1 MQGTREKID
10 NAYDELN
17 KGQYVS
23 CLYQAIKTKAEI
35 DVILGL
41 IGVEDERL
49 DELLDLKLTI
59 VKKTL
64 VKTQQKGIFPII
76 SYPYYEYSNSLRDID
91 ESSAFLFSE
100 YALEFAN
107 LDIYFPPKE
116 KNLLNILK
124 RIDKKILVIFILG
137 IIAGILLMWSPKEKY
152 KTLQTPPKK
161 RLRGKK
167 R

>member
-1 MQGTREKID
+1 
-10 NAYDELN
+10 
-17 KGQYVS
+17 
-23 CLYQAIKTKAEI
+23 
-35 DVILGL
+35 
-41 IGVEDERL
+41 
-49 DELLDLKLTI
+49 
-59 VKKTL
+59 L

-76 SYPYYEYSNSLRDID
+76 SYPYYEYSNSLKDVD

-116 KNLLNILK
+116 KTLLSFLQK
-124 RIDKKILVIFILG
+124 IDKKILFIFILG
-137 IIAGILLMWSPKEKY
+137 IAAGILLMWKPKNKRY
-152 KTLQTPPKK
+152 KKNKTLQTPPKK